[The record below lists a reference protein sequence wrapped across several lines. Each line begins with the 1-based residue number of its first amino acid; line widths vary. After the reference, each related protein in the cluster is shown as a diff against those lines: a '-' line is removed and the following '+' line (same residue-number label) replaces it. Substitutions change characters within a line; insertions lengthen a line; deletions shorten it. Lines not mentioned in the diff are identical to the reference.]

1 MIAAS
6 APTPVRIGQRRPA
19 TQGGEAVR
27 LRLWAPLTPLF
38 WLLSP
43 FAVLL
48 APLVWVWLPRSRR
61 PSRPFAAVFALGR
74 VLVSLSGTVIEI
86 DAPDVRLFI
95 RIF

>member
-6 APTPVRIGQRRPA
+6 APTPVRAGRPA
-19 TQGGEAVR
+19 THRGEAVR

-48 APLVWVWLPRSRR
+48 APLVWVWLPASRR